1 MTDYYE
7 VLGLPRE
14 ATQEELKKAYRK
26 LALKYHPDKNADN
39 PDAEKKFKEVSE
51 SYEVLS
57 DEKKRQMYDQYGSD
71 ALKGAG
77 GMGRNSSAAGFS
89 SMEEALRTFM
99 GAFGGG
105 GGPSAGPGGGNATFD
120 SFFGQEFS
128 ESQEYARQG
137 VSKKAQLSISFE
149 DAAKGIEKEIAIT
162 TNIECGSCN
171 GNGARSSQDIKTC
184 TTCHGSGQL
193 HQSRGFFSMSS
204 SCPHCHGA
212 GKMITAPC
220 SECHGAGKMK
230 KKQRVKVPI
239 PAGIDDGMRLKMTGY
254 GDAGEGGGPPGDL
267 YVYIKVKSHNIFA
280 RDGDDVTLSLPISL
294 TEAALG
300 CKKDLPRL
308 LSKKPV
314 RLTIPSGTQTGKI
327 LRVKGEGMK
336 NVHGHGKGDLL
347 IHIYVE
353 TPVNLSS
360 KQKAMLEQFQ
370 ETEKRSN
377 APECNSFLEKVKVFF

>member
-7 VLGLPRE
+7 VLGLPRG
-14 ATQEELKKAYRK
+14 ATQEEIKKAYRK

-39 PDAEKKFKEVSE
+39 PGAEKQFKEVSE

-71 ALKGAG
+71 ALKGASAMG
-77 GMGRNSSAAGFS
+77 GNGGAAGFS

-105 GGPSAGPGGGNATFD
+105 GGPSAGPGGGEAIFD
-120 SFFGQEFS
+120 SFFGQEYGG
-128 ESQEYARQG
+128 EQEYARQG
-137 VSKKAQLSISFE
+137 VSKKAQLAINFE
-149 DAAKGIEKEIAIT
+149 DAAKGIEKEIAVT
-162 TNIECGSCN
+162 TNIECSSCN
-171 GNGARSSQDIKTC
+171 GNGARSPQDIKTC

-204 SCPHCHGA
+204 SCPHCHGS
-212 GKMITAPC
+212 GRMISVPC
-220 SECHGAGKMK
+220 SECHGAGKVK

-267 YVYIKVKSHNIFA
+267 YVYIKVKPHDIFA
-280 RDGDDVTLSLPISL
+280 RNGDDVTLRLPISL
-294 TEAALG
+294 TEASLG

-347 IHIYVE
+347 IHVHVE
-353 TPVNLSS
+353 TPVNLST
-360 KQKAMLEQFQ
+360 KQKTILEQFQ
-370 ETEKRSN
+370 ESEKDSNSPERS
-377 APECNSFLEKVKVFF
+377 SFLKKLKVFF